1 MEKDGRQ
8 HFGGTI
14 KGRIILYVAGSTI
27 LIIAITA
34 LINSMVFNAALKSS
48 EHGVLI
54 AEAEGTADIIDDWLT
69 GQADIVEVMKNAL
82 EGMEKTDSEAIM
94 AFLEKNLADNE
105 AALMYYCCFG
115 YFGGVLPA
123 DHSQIDLDP
132 TTRDWWSEAVSKNEL
147 IFTDPYMDFAT
158 GKMIVSIAAP
168 FTISG
173 EQAVVLADITID
185 SLITM
190 VKNVS
195 MDENVQ
201 TFLLA
206 GDNSVITHENEAYL
220 PKEEGNT
227 ILTDVVALQSED
239 SRVTTMTDY
248 DGVKKY
254 CVVRTV
260 NATGWKFGITQNTSV
275 IRQKISSNLVFP
287 IIADVFLLIILIG
300 ILNFVVSAMLK
311 PLSELKSFIKEKV
324 IGAAHCEQEKTEVKE
339 IAYLIREL
347 EERVLAVIHR
357 TQAETLRI
365 SEKISGTNL
374 LVSDMNGN
382 IMDIS
387 AIMEETGA
395 GVTSQTQNIAD
406 IDHTCKE
413 VTDGIDALAV
423 QAEDI
428 AEHAEEIIVRVERMV
443 PEMQQDREH
452 AIKITMESREKLK
465 TAIEEA
471 RVISQIAEVS
481 QAIGNIAAQT
491 NLLSL
496 NASIEAARAGEAG
509 RGFAVVAEEIKKLS
523 DTTGNEIE
531 KVNSL
536 TEKVL
541 KSVGTLSAESDRI
554 ITFLDEAVLKDYD
567 RMEKLA
573 DNYKEDA
580 AYYVE
585 VSNTVSKNAEALRG
599 AILNINTLL
608 DSINASQRELDLA
621 VQSVNDNLQQI
632 TDASDT
638 VSKETRNV
646 ADSVSVL
653 QTTIRRFQI

>member
-48 EHGVLI
+48 EHSVLI

-287 IIADVFLLIILIG
+287 MIADVFLLIILIG

-339 IAYLIREL
+339 IGYLIREL

-357 TQAETLRI
+357 TQTETLRI